1 MPQRICTIGFNTHA
15 NDITNLALDTD
26 EALYDFD
33 VIIVRPTFGTLSS
46 GATPLGHGGRILLA
60 PQSGNL
66 VSRLVH
72 WREQLEQALA
82 GGKTVFVLCENR
94 KTWESRTLHKSSAQF
109 PSLSQNRYSTHTDL
123 PPIALPMIISD
134 LQPTEAWT

>member
-60 PQSGNL
+60 PKSGNL

-82 GGKTVFVLCENR
+82 GGKTVFVLCE
-94 KTWESRTLHKSSAQF
+94 KPEDLGVSHASQKFRT
-109 PSLSQNRYSTHTDL
+109 
-123 PPIALPMIISD
+123 ISEP
-134 LQPTEAWT
+134 QPEQILNSY